1 MIKKAGLEESSVTDP
16 QTGLKV
22 RVSTTARMKYRK
34 FLKESSYSEKNISNI
49 VLNDIIANDF
59 YNSSSNV
66 LHYFIANSS
75 SLSDQKKEWV
85 EIRKMSNNRG
95 SLSLFFS
102 ILREG
107 SIDIITISQDWRQ
120 PKKAR
125 TKAG

>member
-1 MIKKAGLEESSVTDP
+1 MIKKAGLEESSVRDP

-34 FLKESSYSEKNISNI
+34 FLKENNSNI
-49 VLNDIIANDF
+49 ILNDIIAKDF

-75 SLSDQKKEWV
+75 SLSDKKREWV

-102 ILREG
+102 ILRED
-107 SIDIITISQDWRQ
+107 SIDIITISQDWKQ